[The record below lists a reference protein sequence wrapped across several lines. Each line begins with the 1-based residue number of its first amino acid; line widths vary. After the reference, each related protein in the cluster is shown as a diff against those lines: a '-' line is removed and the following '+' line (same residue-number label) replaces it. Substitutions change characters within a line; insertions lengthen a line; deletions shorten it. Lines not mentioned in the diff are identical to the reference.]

1 MDQKTA
7 YEKKQGA
14 MRRKSGL
21 RTALTYLFLSIWA
34 VVVLFPFYW
43 MVLSSLKSYSAYT
56 PSTPPSFSPWPP
68 PGKTMKTPSPQYP
81 CWATC

>member
-21 RTALTYLFLSIWA
+21 RTALTYL
-34 VVVLFPFYW
+34 
-43 MVLSSLKSYSAYT
+43 LKVIY
-56 PSTPPSFSPWPP
+56 
-68 PGKTMKTPSPQYP
+68 GR
-81 CWATC
+81 

>member
-1 MDQKTA
+1 MDQKTT
-7 YEKKQGA
+7 YENKQGA

-43 MVLSSLKSYSAYT
+43 MVLSSLKSYSAYNAEHT
-56 PSTPPSFSPWPP
+56 PRLFH
-68 PGKTMKTPSPQYP
+68 PGPHLGKL
-81 CWATC
+81 